1 MNRNLDATAAVL
13 GLGPRKLRIRLRE
26 LGILNSAG
34 DLACAHRD
42 RGYLFVQNRSRWNQS
57 IRSWSHYGVV
67 MVTERG
73 IGWLAQQL
81 GIPVHPQGARSAEGR
96 GEQSSEACA

>member
-13 GLGPRKLRIRLRE
+13 GLGPRKLRARMRE

-34 DLACAHRD
+34 DLACAHRE

-67 MVTERG
+67 MVTE
-73 IGWLAQQL
+73 L
-81 GIPVHPQGARSAEGR
+81 GIPVHPQSARSAEGR